1 MEDIMKVRSVTLAMA
16 MLAVPII
23 AGDIQRTTELDTASA
38 FSALKGLAGEWQ
50 ADTKQGK
57 AVMTYEV
64 IAGGTTVLERE
75 KAPGMPDMLTAY
87 HLDGK
92 RLLLTHYCMAGN
104 QPRMQAE
111 SWDPG
116 KRELRFKFLDATNLT
131 PGAGHMHNMTMRL
144 LSDKSLSSEWQFYE
158 DGQPKMTESFEYTR
172 VR

>member
-1 MEDIMKVRSVTLAMA
+1 MEVRAVTLGIAMLVMPAMA
-16 MLAVPII
+16 
-23 AGDIQRTTELDTASA
+23 GDVQRPTDLDTASA
-38 FSALKGLAGEWQ
+38 FSALKSLAGEWQ

-111 SWDPG
+111 SWEPA
-116 KRELRFKFLDATNLT
+116 KREIRFKFLDATNLK
-131 PGAGHMHNMTMRL
+131 PGAGHMHNMTLRL
-144 LSDKSLSSEWQFYE
+144 LTDDRLASEWQFYE
-158 DGQPKMTESFEYTR
+158 NGQPKMTETFEYTR